1 MKTLRL
7 DIDYD
12 FDFAVFGV
20 VSSSKEYKLAWAL
33 NKYLNLRL
41 VKQTDLCIDFIHK
54 GRLVISNYL
63 HLTEESSFR
72 LFRNKSVDL
81 SSLKKPFLVPDIK
94 EYDYVVQV
102 SGLLG
107 EFHQELLQRLNL
119 IPLVQYVQHFD
130 PINLKSKENLIF

>member
-12 FDFAVFGV
+12 FDFEVFGV

-41 VKQTDLCIDFIHK
+41 VKQTDLCLDFINQ

-63 HLTEESSFR
+63 FLTEGSSFR
-72 LFRNKSVDL
+72 LFRNKSVEL
-81 SSLKKPFLVPDIK
+81 STLKKPYLVPDISK
-94 EYDYVVQV
+94 YDYVVQV
-102 SGLLG
+102 NGLLCDYR
-107 EFHQELLQRLNL
+107 QDLLQRINKV
-119 IPLVQYVQHFD
+119 PFVQYVQHFD
-130 PINLKSKENLIF
+130 PITLKFKENLIF

>member
-119 IPLVQYVQHFD
+119 IPLVEYVQHFD